1 MAQRILIAED
11 NEQIAASLDSLLR
24 GQGYE
29 VTVVGDGIS
38 ALGLL
43 AANPCDLLILDLKLP
58 GLHGIELLKKLRQS
72 PRTSALAVVIIS
84 GVYKGEQYVAGARA
98 LGVTSYLE
106 KPFRAAELLSA
117 VQAGL
122 SAPPAATTAP
132 PPPPAA
138 SVPRPVSPPMPAP
151 VATTPAVGEE
161 SVSFDRHLLKAF
173 SSRFSGIMRLKSSAG
188 VRELTFAHGTPVS
201 LRPGFVHRDF
211 GQYLRKQGIVSDGE
225 YAAFAAGSSRDD
237 LLIQMGCL
245 PYNELLQEKLNHL
258 SIELVAGFL
267 KPAMTV
273 ELLPLTLP
281 PGFQPVSVNV
291 PQIVCLGYRQAFAPD
306 RARRLMEQAGNRYVA
321 TAPPYHQYANFLNL
335 THDER
340 LVLSRL
346 DGRRTL
352 AECLGNEPQLTPLI
366 QALQA
371 LGMIRFGTA
380 PLAPATTPAWPVRAF
395 FNAVASETE
404 SVEVQ
409 LPEESLESFSD
420 LLEGVSSPTAATPP
434 PAAAP
439 PPPPPEAAS
448 ADSLSEKVRATLASL
463 AGKNYYEVFGLTQG
477 NFSYERLKASYFAMT
492 REFGPDVL
500 MQLSGQESAQVEEI
514 LSTVATAYNTLSD
527 VVKKESYDALLGSD
541 KVGLGQKGDDL
552 FQAEVQSQSAKVFIE
567 MEEWENAEKA
577 LQDACNIAPNSGDF
591 LAHLAW
597 AIYRN
602 PKNANS
608 RAMLD
613 KARQM
618 LNKAITLERTAAAF
632 AFKGYMLLDS
642 GQDALAE
649 SEYNKALKLD
659 ARNMLARKGLKL
671 IQEKQEQQKKGLFGR
686 MFR

>member
-1 MAQRILIAED
+1 MMAQRILIAED

-29 VTVVGDGIS
+29 VASVGDGIS

-72 PRTSALAVVIIS
+72 PRTSTLAVVVIS

-106 KPFRAAELLSA
+106 KPFRAAELLRA

-122 SAPPAATTAP
+122 AAPSAASTAAPLPLAAPSPRATPAPSPPTGSAPPP
-132 PPPPAA
+132 
-138 SVPRPVSPPMPAP
+138 
-151 VATTPAVGEE
+151 GEE
-161 SVSFDRHLLKAF
+161 AIGFDRHFLKAF
-173 SSRFSGIMRLKSSAG
+173 AARFSGIMRLKSSAG
-188 VRELTFAHGTPVS
+188 VRELVFAHGTPIS

-211 GQYLRKQGIVSDGE
+211 GQYLRKQGLVSDGE
-225 YAAFAAGSSRDD
+225 YAAFAAGSCRDD

-258 SIELVAGFL
+258 SIELVAGFQ

-281 PGFQPVSVNV
+281 PGFLPISVNI
-291 PQIVCLGYRQAFAPD
+291 PQIVCLGYRQAYAPD
-306 RARRLMEQAGNRYVA
+306 RARRLLEQAGSRYVA
-321 TAPPYHQYANFLNL
+321 TAPPYHQYANFLSL
-335 THDER
+335 TNDER

-346 DGRRTL
+346 NGQQTL
-352 AECLGNEPQLTPLI
+352 AACLDNDPRLTPLV

-380 PLAPATTPAWPVRAF
+380 PLAPAAAPAWPVRAF
-395 FNAVASETE
+395 FNAVASDVEG
-404 SVEVQ
+404 VEVQ

-420 LLEGVSSPTAATPP
+420 LLEGVSVSAVPP
-434 PAAAP
+434 PVASAP
-439 PPPPPEAAS
+439 PPPSPPPPGG
-448 ADSLSEKVRATLASL
+448 SLGEKVRATLASL
-463 AGKNYYEVFGLTQG
+463 VGKNHYEVFGLTQG
-477 NFSYERLKASYFAMT
+477 NFSYERLKASYFALT

-514 LSTVATAYNTLSD
+514 LSIVATAYNTLSD
-527 VVKKESYDALLGSD
+527 VIKKESYDALLGSD

-632 AFKGYMLLDS
+632 AFKGYMLLDA

>member
-1 MAQRILIAED
+1 MAQRIVIAED

-24 GQGYE
+24 GQGYLVE
-29 VTVVGDGIS
+29 RAGDGIA

-43 AANPCDLLILDLKLP
+43 AASPCDLLILDLKLP

-72 PRTSALAVVIIS
+72 PRTSNLPVIVIS

-98 LGVTSYLE
+98 LGVVSYLE

-117 VQAGL
+117 VQQGL
-122 SAPPAATTAP
+122 STAAPALA
-132 PPPPAA
+132 PPPAA
-138 SVPRPVSPPMPAP
+138 PTASLAAGPEAAAPA
-151 VATTPAVGEE
+151 TGEE
-161 SVSFDRHLLKAF
+161 PISFDRHLLKAF
-173 SSRFSGIMRLKSSAG
+173 TSRFSGTLRLKSSAG
-188 VRELTFAHGTPVS
+188 VRELTFAHGAPVA

-211 GQYLRKQGIVSDGE
+211 GQYLRKQGLISDGE
-225 YAAFAAGSSRDD
+225 YAAFAAAGPFRDD
-237 LLIQMGCL
+237 LLVQMGCL
-245 PYNELLQEKLNHL
+245 PYTELLQEKLNHL
-258 SIELVAGFL
+258 SIELVAGFQRS
-267 KPAMTV
+267 AMSV
-273 ELLPLTLP
+273 ETLPIALP
-281 PGFQPVSVNV
+281 PGFQPVTVNV
-291 PQIVCLGYRQAFAPD
+291 PQIVYLGYRQAFASD
-306 RARRLMEQAGNRYVA
+306 RARRLLEQAGGRYVA
-321 TAPPYHQYANFLNL
+321 TAPPYNQYANFLSL
-335 THDER
+335 DHDER
-340 LVLSRL
+340 QVLHRL

-352 AECLGNEPQLTPLI
+352 GECLDHEPQLIPLI

-371 LGMIRFGTA
+371 LGMIRLGTA
-380 PLAPATTPAWPVRAF
+380 PLSPATAPAWPVRAF
-395 FNAVASETE
+395 FNAVASDAE

-420 LLEGVSSPTAATPP
+420 LLEGVSTSAAIPAAPRPP
-434 PAAAP
+434 AIPAAAP
-439 PPPPPEAAS
+439 TADS
-448 ADSLSEKVRATLASL
+448 DSLSAKVRTTLAAL
-463 AGKNYYEVFGLTQG
+463 AGKNYYEVFELSQG
-477 NFSYERLKASYFAMT
+477 NFSFERLKERYFALT

-527 VVKKESYDALLGSD
+527 VIKKESYDALLGSD

-577 LQDACNIAPNSGDF
+577 LQDACNIAPNNGDF

-608 RAMLD
+608 RAMLE

-618 LNKAITLERTAAAF
+618 LNRAITLERTAAGF

-659 ARNMLARKGLKL
+659 ARNTLARKGLKL
-671 IQEKQEQQKKGLFGR
+671 LQEKQEQQKKGLFGR